1 MSISAAADKLKMLGP
16 ASERVASRSTT
27 KMFWTLTA
35 IVWGGVGVCAVLFHV
50 GVLEFVT
57 STKIGL
63 YAISVWL
70 NAWML
75 VFVLPQNK
83 GRSKMDL
90 YHDALVVWM
99 LSYALTNALWEIPWV
114 LFSPFVF
121 ENLHTLNDVVAH
133 TDFMRESP
141 LNMYWWVL
149 ASFSSVD
156 LRTVNHNPTFYT
168 LELYSFVNVL
178 SVIYFFYLNKK
189 RSPYRYLIPVL
200 GSGEPVASTFIFS
213 FSEVFAGFENMPGGV
228 ADTLLALVWTQYQY
242 FLFPLI
248 FGFLGLKLLL
258 EDWRQ
263 CHANTEGVAA
273 PQNVGAESS
282 VRDLVEGES
291 PAPVLVSEPR

>member
-1 MSISAAADKLKMLGP
+1 MSMSAAADKLQMVGQ
-16 ASERVASRSTT
+16 ASERVASRSTI
-27 KMFWTLTA
+27 KVFWTCTA
-35 IVWGGVGVCAVLFHV
+35 LVWGGVGVCAVLFFV
-50 GVLEFVT
+50 GVLDFVT
-57 STKIGL
+57 SAKIGL
-63 YAISVWL
+63 YAISIWL

-75 VFVLPQNK
+75 VFLLRQNK
-83 GRSKMDL
+83 GRSRTDL

-121 ENLHTLNDVVAH
+121 ENLHTLGDVVAY

-156 LRTVNHNPTFYT
+156 LRTVNHNSTFYT

-178 SVIYFFYLNKK
+178 SVVFFFYLNKK

-228 ADTLLALVWTQYQY
+228 TDTLLALVWTQYQY

-248 FGFLGLKLLL
+248 FGYFGVRLLL
-258 EDWRQ
+258 QDWRQ
-263 CHANTEGVAA
+263 CHV
-273 PQNVGAESS
+273 QNGA
-282 VRDLVEGES
+282 
-291 PAPVLVSEPR
+291 

>member
-1 MSISAAADKLKMLGP
+1 
-16 ASERVASRSTT
+16 
-27 KMFWTLTA
+27 MFWTLTA

-75 VFVLPQNK
+75 VFLLPQNK
-83 GRSKMDL
+83 GRSKT
-90 YHDALVVWM
+90 V
-99 LSYALTNALWEIPWV
+99 
-114 LFSPFVF
+114 SPFVF
-121 ENLHTLNDVVAH
+121 ENLHTLNDVVAQ

-149 ASFSSVD
+149 ASFGSVD
-156 LRTVNHNPTFYT
+156 LRTVNHNSTFYT

-213 FSEVFAGFENMPGGV
+213 FSEVFAGFENMAGGV

-248 FGFLGLKLLL
+248 FGLLGLKLLL

-263 CHANTEGVAA
+263 CHVNT
-273 PQNVGAESS
+273 
-282 VRDLVEGES
+282 
-291 PAPVLVSEPR
+291 

>member
-1 MSISAAADKLKMLGP
+1 MSISRAAGKLQMVGQ
-16 ASERVASRSTT
+16 ASERVASRSTI
-27 KMFWTLTA
+27 KVFWTCTA
-35 IVWGGVGVCAVLFHV
+35 VVWGGVGVCAALFFV
-50 GVLEFVT
+50 GVLDFVT

-63 YAISVWL
+63 YAISIWL
-70 NAWML
+70 NTWML
-75 VFVLPQNK
+75 VFLLPQNK
-83 GRSKMDL
+83 GRSSMDL

-121 ENLHTLNDVVAH
+121 ENLHTLDDVVAH
-133 TDFMRESP
+133 TGFMRESP

-156 LRTVNHNPTFYT
+156 LRTVNHNSTFYT
-168 LELYSFVNVL
+168 LELYSFANVL
-178 SVIYFFYLNKK
+178 SVIFFFYLNKK

-248 FGFLGLKLLL
+248 FGYFGVKLLL
-258 EDWRQ
+258 QDWRQ
-263 CHANTEGVAA
+263 CHVQNGGAA
-273 PQNVGAESS
+273 G
-282 VRDLVEGES
+282 
-291 PAPVLVSEPR
+291 

>member
-1 MSISAAADKLKMLGP
+1 MSVSAAAEKLQMVGP
-16 ASERVASRSTT
+16 ASERAASRSTI
-27 KMFWTLTA
+27 KVFWTCTGL
-35 IVWGGVGVCAVLFHV
+35 VWGGVGVCAALFFV
-50 GVLEFVT
+50 GVLDFAT

-70 NAWML
+70 NAWIL
-75 VFVLPQNK
+75 VFLLPQNK
-83 GRSKMDL
+83 GRSRMEL

-121 ENLHTLNDVVAH
+121 ENLHTLADVVAY

-149 ASFSSVD
+149 ASFSAVD
-156 LRTVNHNPTFYT
+156 LRTVNHNSTFYT

-178 SVIYFFYLNKK
+178 SVVFFFYLNKK

-248 FGFLGLKLLL
+248 FGYLGVKLLL

-263 CHANTEGVAA
+263 C
-273 PQNVGAESS
+273 Q
-282 VRDLVEGES
+282 R
-291 PAPVLVSEPR
+291 

>member
-1 MSISAAADKLKMLGP
+1 MGS
-16 ASERVASRSTT
+16 ASERVASPETL
-27 KMFWTLTA
+27 KVFWTWTA
-35 IVWGGVGVCAVLFHV
+35 IVWGGVGAAAALFYV
-50 GVLEFVT
+50 GRLDFLT
-57 STKIGL
+57 STKAGL
-63 YAISVWL
+63 YAISIWL
-70 NAWML
+70 NAW
-75 VFVLPQNK
+75 VFVFLLPQK
-83 GRSKMDL
+83 QDRPKLDL

-121 ENLHTLNDVVAH
+121 ENLQTLDDVLAR
-133 TDFMRESP
+133 TSFMRESP
-141 LNMYWWVL
+141 LHMYWWVL

-156 LRTVNHNPTFYT
+156 LRTVNHNSTFYA

-178 SVIYFFYLNKK
+178 SVLLFFYLNKK

-213 FSEVFAGFENMPGGV
+213 FSEVFAGFENMSGGL

-248 FGFLGLKLLL
+248 FGYLGVKLLM

-263 CHANTEGVAA
+263 A
-273 PQNVGAESS
+273 S
-282 VRDLVEGES
+282 L
-291 PAPVLVSEPR
+291 EPRSVA

>member
-1 MSISAAADKLKMLGP
+1 MSISEAAGTLQMVGQAG
-16 ASERVASRSTT
+16 ERVASRSTI
-27 KMFWTLTA
+27 KVFWTCTGL
-35 IVWGGVGVCAVLFHV
+35 VWGGVGVCAALFYV
-50 GVLEFVT
+50 GVLDFVT
-57 STKIGL
+57 SAKVGL
-63 YAISVWL
+63 YAISFWL

-75 VFVLPQNK
+75 VFLLPQNK

-114 LFSPFVF
+114 IFSPFVF
-121 ENLHTLNDVVAH
+121 ENLHTLDDVVAY
-133 TDFMRESP
+133 TDFMRESV

-156 LRTVNHNPTFYT
+156 LRTVNHNSTFFT

-178 SVIYFFYLNKK
+178 SVAFFFYLNKK

-213 FSEVFAGFENMPGGV
+213 FSEVFAGFENMPGGL

-248 FGFLGLKLLL
+248 FGYFGVRLLL
-258 EDWRQ
+258 EDWRR
-263 CHANTEGVAA
+263 CHVDN
-273 PQNVGAESS
+273 
-282 VRDLVEGES
+282 S
-291 PAPVLVSEPR
+291 PP

>member
-213 FSEVFAGFENMPGGV
+213 FSEVFAGFENMSGGV

-263 CHANTEGVAA
+263 CHVNTEGVAA

-291 PAPVLVSEPR
+291 PAPGLVSEPR

>member
-1 MSISAAADKLKMLGP
+1 MSISAAADKLQMVGP
-16 ASERVASRSTT
+16 AGERVASRSTT

-35 IVWGGVGVCAVLFHV
+35 VVWGGVGVCAVLFHV
-50 GVLEFVT
+50 GVLGFVT

-75 VFVLPQNK
+75 VFLLPQNK
-83 GRSKMDL
+83 DRSKTDL

-121 ENLHTLNDVVAH
+121 ENLHTLNDVVAQ

-213 FSEVFAGFENMPGGV
+213 FSEVFAGFENMAGGV

-263 CHANTEGVAA
+263 CHVNT
-273 PQNVGAESS
+273 
-282 VRDLVEGES
+282 
-291 PAPVLVSEPR
+291 